1 MKYILNMMNLQ
12 DSNKQSL
19 ISQEQQQRSLTQI
32 DVTEWLNTNYPLLSN
47 RKEPVSSLSVA
58 VKDKTSLVLLDK
70 RLGEGVALNWVKAQL
85 LDTYRILG
93 ASQVINSLQV
103 VFMARRIRSIYYYL
117 SPSELTYF
125 FESVISG
132 MYGDIYVGKS
142 INPQNLMNALVRFDK
157 QRADTISELE
167 YASHEQF
174 KKEESK
180 PANIDFVNEI
190 CKRFNKE
197 YKKNH
202 IGCKASKPYEPYRK
216 KE

>member
-1 MKYILNMMNLQ
+1 MKYIPNMMNLQ

-32 DVTEWLNTNYPLLSN
+32 DTTEWLNTNYPLLSN
-47 RKEPVSSLSVA
+47 RKEPVSSLAVA

-93 ASQVINSLQV
+93 ASQVVNSLQI

-125 FESVISG
+125 FESVIGG

-142 INPQNLMNALVRFDK
+142 INPQNLMNALICFDK
-157 QRADTISELE
+157 QRANTISELE
-167 YASHEQF
+167 YSSHEQF

-180 PANIDFVNEI
+180 PANIKLVNEI
-190 CKRFNKE
+190 CKRLNKE
-197 YKKNH
+197 YVKNH
-202 IGCKASKPYEPYRK
+202 IGSKASKPYEPYKK